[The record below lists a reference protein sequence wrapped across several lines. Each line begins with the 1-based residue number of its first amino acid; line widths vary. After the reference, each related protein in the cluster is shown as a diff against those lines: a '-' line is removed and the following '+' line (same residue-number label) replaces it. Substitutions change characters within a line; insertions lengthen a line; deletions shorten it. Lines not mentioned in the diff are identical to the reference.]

1 MTRWTALL
9 AAALALPAV
18 ASAQDS
24 AATPAAAPPAA
35 TLTLEEALAE
45 ARRNSPAYRQ
55 VANNLGPARV
65 GVRSAYGA
73 FIPTFSADAGFG
85 YTGAG
90 QSSFGGTFFE
100 QSSPSIN
107 SSWGLNL
114 NWRLDGR
121 VLTGPA
127 TQQALRRAVE
137 ADVDDARL
145 GLDANV
151 TTQYLTSL
159 QAEAQVGVARQQ
171 VQRNQEFLDLARA
184 RHQVGQATL
193 LDVRQAE
200 VTKANSDVV
209 LLRAEQ
215 AASEAKLELLRQM
228 GVTPPVPVEQIA
240 LTDTFPVAPPT
251 WELEQLL
258 DAAAADNSSIRAAI
272 AREQAADVQVKAARS
287 EYLPSLSVNA
297 GWSGFTQEFTDEN
310 LLLGQRLQSAQGSLA
325 SCQSQNEIRAGLVTP
340 LPPIDCFAAAGLAPG
355 GGALDPDV
363 ENAIREGNSVFPFDY
378 TGQPFRAN
386 LTISLPIFTG
396 FSRSLRIAEARAQA
410 DDAEEASRAQQLQ
423 VRTTVHQRLLG
434 VRTSYQASVVQQ
446 ASVAAARDQLRLA
459 QDRYRLGSGTSLEL
473 ADAQT
478 AVAQAETDLVNA
490 VYDYHKAVAA
500 LEAAVGRPLR

>member
-209 LLRAEQ
+209 LL
-215 AASEAKLELLRQM
+215 
-228 GVTPPVPVEQIA
+228 
-240 LTDTFPVAPPT
+240 
-251 WELEQLL
+251 
-258 DAAAADNSSIRAAI
+258 
-272 AREQAADVQVKAARS
+272 
-287 EYLPSLSVNA
+287 
-297 GWSGFTQEFTDEN
+297 
-310 LLLGQRLQSAQGSLA
+310 
-325 SCQSQNEIRAGLVTP
+325 
-340 LPPIDCFAAAGLAPG
+340 
-355 GGALDPDV
+355 
-363 ENAIREGNSVFPFDY
+363 
-378 TGQPFRAN
+378 
-386 LTISLPIFTG
+386 
-396 FSRSLRIAEARAQA
+396 
-410 DDAEEASRAQQLQ
+410 
-423 VRTTVHQRLLG
+423 
-434 VRTSYQASVVQQ
+434 
-446 ASVAAARDQLRLA
+446 
-459 QDRYRLGSGTSLEL
+459 
-473 ADAQT
+473 
-478 AVAQAETDLVNA
+478 
-490 VYDYHKAVAA
+490 
-500 LEAAVGRPLR
+500 